1 MISDTDWEPTAADIT
16 WQESMLLVMK
26 TNATWAVPNSR
37 SVFAVNNAT
46 KKFTLV
52 HGSPDHET
60 NRRIAKVFKL
70 LNYVET
76 EVIDDNNEPLEP
88 PTSSSESE
96 R

>member
-1 MISDTDWEPTAADIT
+1 MISDTDWEPTAADVA
-16 WQESMLLVMK
+16 WQEAMLSAMK
-26 TNATWAVPNSR
+26 PNATWAVPNSL
-37 SVFAVNNAT
+37 SVFVVNNAT

-52 HGSPDHET
+52 SGAPDHET

-76 EVIDDNNEPLEP
+76 EAIDADNGPSEP
-88 PTSSSESE
+88 PSSSSESE